1 MAHRNGQESPL
12 NHADSDSTATN
23 APSESAR
30 LGERTSL
37 LTRKVHALLALT
49 DLCYAIA
56 VIVSAP
62 LWLLRMISTG
72 KIRTDWP
79 ARLGRGVTRAF
90 TQRPCIVIHA
100 VSVGEVNAI
109 RGLVA
114 RLAADSTKPEII
126 VSVSTDTGIARA
138 ASLFGAQHT
147 VVRTPFD
154 FSFAVRM
161 WLDRLRPDLLVLV
174 ELELW
179 PNMTRLA
186 QARSIPVV
194 VVNGRLSDRSIRGY
208 RRARFFVRSMFVRAT
223 MVLAQ
228 NTISAERFAEMG
240 AEEVLVSGNMKW
252 DSVAIADNVP
262 GSAQLA
268 SDLGIPSGARV
279 IVVGSSEPGE
289 EILLRDALL
298 HPSLANVRVIIAP
311 RKPEWFDAVAANLP
325 GCVRRSRHEKGN
337 EETKFYLLDTI
348 GELRMAYALADVVVI
363 GRSFGKLY
371 GSDPIEP
378 ASLGKA
384 VVIGPRVADFRD
396 VVETLRTASAIRQV
410 TAEELLPTL
419 IVLMNDLR
427 ARMVL
432 AVNARETIRR
442 EQGATARTAEI
453 LLSMLASRG

>member
-1 MAHRNGQESPL
+1 M
-12 NHADSDSTATN
+12 
-23 APSESAR
+23 
-30 LGERTSL
+30 
-37 LTRKVHALLALT
+37 LALT

-62 LWLLRMISTG
+62 VWLLRMISTG

-79 ARLGRGVTRAF
+79 ARLGRGATRAPSPS
-90 TQRPCIVIHA
+90 PCIVIHA

-109 RGLVA
+109 RGLVT
-114 RLAADSTKPEII
+114 RLAADSCKPEIVI
-126 VSVSTDTGIARA
+126 SVSTDTGIARA
-138 ASLFGAQHT
+138 QSLYGAQHT

-154 FSFAVRM
+154 FSFATRM

-186 QARSIPVV
+186 HARSIPVV

-208 RRARFFVRSMFVRAT
+208 RRARFFVRSMFARAT

-228 NTISAERFAEMG
+228 STVSAERFAEMG
-240 AEEVLVSGNMKW
+240 VEEVLVSGNMKW
-252 DSVAIADNVP
+252 DSVAIADSVP
-262 GSAQLA
+262 GATQLA
-268 SDLGIPSGARV
+268 REMGIPPSARL
-279 IVVGSSEPGE
+279 IVVGSCEPGE
-289 EILLRDALL
+289 EILVRDALL
-298 HPSLANVRVIIAP
+298 HPSLADVRALIAP

-325 GCVRRSRHEKGN
+325 GCVRRSRHEVGN
-337 EETKFYLLDTI
+337 NETKFYLLDTI
-348 GELRMAYALADVVVI
+348 GELRMAYALAEVVVI

-384 VVIGPRVADFRD
+384 VIIGPRVADFRD
-396 VVETLRTASAIRQV
+396 VVETLRNARAIRQV
-410 TAEELLPTL
+410 SADELLPTL
-419 IVLMNDLR
+419 IVLMNDLA

-432 AVNARETIRR
+432 AAKARETIRR

-453 LLSMLASRG
+453 LLTMLASRG